1 MFQLECSKDWK
12 SNTEWKHCERTAIG
26 GSVQWNLLFMRLPSI
41 GAPKSKIKTKHNKET
56 LSFEAF
62 SFTLFGLQSI
72 LSACG
77 AT

>member
-1 MFQLECSKDWK
+1 MESLIHEVTQD
-12 SNTEWKHCERTAIG
+12 R
-26 GSVQWNLLFMRLPSI
+26 R
-41 GAPKSKIKTKHNKET
+41 KIKTKHNKET

-72 LSACG
+72 PSACG